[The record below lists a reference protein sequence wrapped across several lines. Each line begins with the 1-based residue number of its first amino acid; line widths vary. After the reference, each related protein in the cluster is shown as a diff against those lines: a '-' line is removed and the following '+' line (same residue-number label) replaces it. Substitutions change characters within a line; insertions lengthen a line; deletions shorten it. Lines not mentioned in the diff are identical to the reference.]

1 MSLLIVPP
9 RVRNMRYTPR
19 LRPTTQQMIR
29 CARSCDNS
37 EITQRSGLRSGTGD
51 WLRPYHGVRHPPPLP
66 YRHSTPPAS
75 ATVVAT
81 VVAVGASAG
90 ATSAGATSAGATSAG
105 AASAGATSAAAALAA
120 AALAVAASAAALAA
134 ALLAAALSAAAFS
147 AAAASAAAASATAF
161 PQRLT
166 LPLGS
171 AWLGLCRFGSQL
183 RRGFCWA
190 TLARGDSVFF
200 TLARRRLSL
209 SSV

>member
-1 MSLLIVPP
+1 MVSDIRRRFLIAIRHHQLTPLLSPLLSRLV
-9 RVRNMRYTPR
+9 PR
-19 LRPTTQQMIR
+19 L
-29 CARSCDNS
+29 
-37 EITQRSGLRSGTGD
+37 
-51 WLRPYHGVRHPPPLP
+51 VPPPLV
-66 YRHSTPPAS
+66 PPPL
-75 ATVVAT
+75 VPPPQVPPPPPP
-81 VVAVGASAG
+81 
-90 ATSAGATSAGATSAG
+90 
-105 AASAGATSAAAALAA
+105 LW
-120 AALAVAASAAALAA
+120 LLPPWLAASAAALAA

>member
-1 MSLLIVPP
+1 
-9 RVRNMRYTPR
+9 
-19 LRPTTQQMIR
+19 MIR

-51 WLRPYHGVRHPPPLP
+51 WLRPYHGVRHPPQLP

-75 ATVVAT
+75 AIVVAT
-81 VVAVGASAG
+81 VVAAG
-90 ATSAGATSAGATSAG
+90 ASAGATSAGATSAG

-120 AALAVAASAAALAA
+120 AALAAAASAAALAA